1 MGQCCSGSRPPK
13 EAVVKN
19 AVTAPPMPAQPHN
32 LVLDPDPDDVII
44 EAGGDLQEDEEA
56 IRVSRFFINDKGNL
70 DDEIVSS
77 IEVEGGRRVVRRAI
91 GKVERAFVFDS
102 LNGRCYLCRTPL
114 QFNSAW
120 HIEHV
125 VAFASDPSKNDVLG
139 NMLPACQTCNM
150 RKNKRS
156 LVSLIEK
163 DVTFDLDTE
172 AATVAHLNTEAK
184 NAILAALHV
193 KRELALQQQESS
205 TDQNRLL
212 IKIMSHI
219 ENRVSM
225 KAKALKSSVE
235 SIDKILETYNIPR
248 IHEEHVKLDD
258 ELSAKLRQGGFG
270 FVRHGVYNGSDVAI
284 KSPKFSN
291 EVTLSSAL
299 IEVSFL
305 SRLRHKH
312 IVGFHGVFFRE
323 GFVEL
328 DRLCLCLDWCTNTLN
343 DKEVIRNID
352 PVKVFLQI
360 VSAVKYMHSQE
371 PCIIHRDIKP
381 LNILI
386 CRPQVGESWA
396 DAAVAKLCDFGASK
410 ALTHGRESVA
420 EHTVNA
426 GTADFRAPEVRKGF
440 LLPSGDIY
448 ALGKTMSHVKDP
460 KYGGAGNIRT
470 SKNPLATIWDD
481 IIKECTT
488 PESRYKDRKIT
499 TADILEER
507 LKSIETVSARAR
519 LSLSPKPDNPTATIR
534 SPSANREEDQV
545 FVSASAKTKVNMKG
559 KKMSYH
565 FSSTCGGGADSLQI
579 VSMEEATELG
589 HAPCKRCT
597 GAGR

>member
-1 MGQCCSGSRPPK
+1 MGQCCSEP
-13 EAVVKN
+13 
-19 AVTAPPMPAQPHN
+19 
-32 LVLDPDPDDVII
+32 DPETDPDDVII
-44 EAGGDLQEDEEA
+44 EAGADLQEDEEA

-70 DDEIVSS
+70 GDDIVSP
-77 IEVEGGRRVVRRAI
+77 IEEEGGRRVVRRAI
-91 GKVERAFVFDS
+91 GKAERAFVFNS
-102 LNGRCYLCRTPL
+102 LNGQCYLCKTQL
-114 QFNSAW
+114 KFNSAW

-125 VAFASDPSKNDVLG
+125 IAFASDPSKNDVLG

-172 AATVAHLNTEAK
+172 AATVTHLNTEAK
-184 NAILAALHV
+184 NAILAALQV
-193 KRELALQQQESS
+193 KHELALQQQERSP
-205 TDQNRLL
+205 DQNRLL
-212 IKIMSHI
+212 NNIMFRI
-219 ENRVSM
+219 ETRVSM
-225 KAKALKSSVE
+225 KAKALRSSVE
-235 SIDKILETYNIPR
+235 SIDTVLKSYNIPH

-258 ELSAKLRQGGFG
+258 EISPKLRQGGFG
-270 FVRHGVYNGSDVAI
+270 FVRHGVYNGYEVAI

-305 SRLRHKH
+305 SRLRHDH

-323 GFVEL
+323 GIVEL

-343 DKEVIRNID
+343 DKEVVRYID
-352 PVKVFLQI
+352 PVKIFLQI
-360 VSAVKYMHSQE
+360 VSAVKYMHSQQ

-386 CRPQVGESWA
+386 CRPQAGESWV
-396 DAAVAKLCDFGASK
+396 DAATAKLCDFGASK
-410 ALTHGRESVA
+410 ALTYGRETVA

-460 KYGGAGNIRT
+460 KYGGAGNNRT

-488 PESRYKDRKIT
+488 PESRFKDRKIT
-499 TADILEER
+499 TADMLEER
-507 LKSIETVSARAR
+507 LRSAIESASAGT
-519 LSLSPKPDNPTATIR
+519 PKPDKPKAVIC
-534 SPSANREEDQV
+534 SPSGHREDDQA
-545 FVSASAKTKVNMKG
+545 FVSANAKTKLNMKG
-559 KKMSYH
+559 KQMAYH
-565 FSSTCGGGADSLQI
+565 FSSTCGGGGDSLQKI
-579 VSMEEATELG
+579 SIEEATELG
-589 HAPCKRCT
+589 HSPCKKCT
-597 GAGR
+597 GGAGR